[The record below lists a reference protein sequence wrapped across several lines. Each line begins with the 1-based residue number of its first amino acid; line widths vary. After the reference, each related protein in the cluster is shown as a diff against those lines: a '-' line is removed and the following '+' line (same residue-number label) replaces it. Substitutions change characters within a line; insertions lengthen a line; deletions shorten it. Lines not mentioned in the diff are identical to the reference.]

1 MMTLLST
8 PDTMSE
14 PYDPNTNYGSIDLLA
29 VSDQLGELLSQ
40 CRTAFGEEGNESI
53 HEDNDCWLHHFFSS
67 LLSARTSLQ
76 KYISENK
83 AALYAQKFP
92 E

>member
-1 MMTLLST
+1 M
-8 PDTMSE
+8 PE
-14 PYDPNTNYGSIDLLA
+14 PYDPNTNYAGIDLLA

-53 HEDNDCWLHHFFSS
+53 HEDNDCWIHHFYLDLYQANRT
-67 LLSARTSLQ
+67 LL
-76 KYISENK
+76 KYNEENK

-92 E
+92 D

>member
-1 MMTLLST
+1 M
-8 PDTMSE
+8 PE
-14 PYDPNTNYGSIDLLA
+14 PYDPHTKYDGIDLLA

-40 CRTAFGEEGNESI
+40 CRTAFGEDGNESI
-53 HEDNDCWLHHFFSS
+53 HKDNDYWIHHFYMSLYSANRS
-67 LLSARTSLQ
+67 LL